1 MRIFG
6 IGIDVIE
13 IERIEEAIVEFDQ
26 HFLDRIFTKSEQEY
40 CGKQSRPVIH
50 YAARWAA
57 KEAVSKALG
66 TGIGKDLHW
75 TDVEVLRRES
85 GEPGISLSGVAKDF
99 ADRHGVAEIK
109 ISLTHAKHYAAANAV
124 ALVGEDSSL
133 KGSG

>member
-1 MRIFG
+1 MSIFG

-13 IERIEEAIVEFDQ
+13 IERIEAAIEEFGD
-26 HFLDRIFTKSEQEY
+26 HFLARIFTEGEREY

-75 TDVEVLRRES
+75 TDVEVLRRAS
-85 GEPGISLSGVAKDF
+85 GEPQISLSGVAKGF
-99 ADRHGVAEIK
+99 AERNGVIEIK

-124 ALVGEDSSL
+124 ALVGE
-133 KGSG
+133 